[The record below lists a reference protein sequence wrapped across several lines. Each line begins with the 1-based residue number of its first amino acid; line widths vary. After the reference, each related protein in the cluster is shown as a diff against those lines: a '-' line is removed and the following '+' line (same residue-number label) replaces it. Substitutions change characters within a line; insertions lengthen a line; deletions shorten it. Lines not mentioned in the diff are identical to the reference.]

1 MKRYSYINK
10 VREWAKGVLPFGIL
24 CLIPLCCSCSHIAD
38 DEQLIYVKPEA
49 AKRTVLLEDFTGQKC
64 VNCPKGTEVIEQL
77 QEAYGDR
84 VIAVGIHGGPLG
96 VLGKGGLAITIGNEY
111 YDHWKL
117 EYQPVGLVNR
127 HGAVNYPDWITK
139 VKEELARES
148 AVKMDL
154 SATLSPTGE
163 IQIYVEAEA
172 INATYQGHLQVWV
185 LEDGIVATQYMPSD
199 WTGDWTGNINKNYV
213 HNHVFRAAVNGTWGE
228 DITLTTGEKHTL
240 NLTQTVSADWNA
252 QHLSIVAFV
261 YNDNGVEQA
270 IKANITQ

>member
-1 MKRYSYINK
+1 MWRILQLS
-10 VREWAKGVLPFGIL
+10 L

-38 DEQLIYVKPEA
+38 DEQLIYVKPET

-96 VLGKGGLAITIGNEY
+96 VLGKGGLATTIGNEY

-172 INATYQGHLQVWV
+172 IDATYQGHLQVWV
-185 LEDGIVATQYMPSD
+185 LEDNIVATQYMPSD

-228 DITLTTGEKHTL
+228 DITLTTGEIHTQ